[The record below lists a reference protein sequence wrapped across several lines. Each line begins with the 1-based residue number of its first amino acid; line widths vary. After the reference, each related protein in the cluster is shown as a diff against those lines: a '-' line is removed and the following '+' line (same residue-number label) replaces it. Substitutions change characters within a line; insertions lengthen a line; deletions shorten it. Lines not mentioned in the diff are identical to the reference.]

1 MPQTDL
7 RSLERLL
14 AARHGCISILTFEEE
29 HALEVIRRAS
39 LDGKPLWIWSN
50 ADGLREGLFA
60 KGKTVPDTSHPAAAL
75 YRIWSDPAMRGIFVF
90 LDLGGH
96 LKDER
101 TLRLLREVI
110 QRCARHDVDPQLA
123 STVILVDSTE
133 SLPPA
138 IVGASA
144 RLELSYPGEAEL
156 LDILRATTR
165 AAMQNTKVRV
175 DLGNNSI
182 NAMVKNL
189 RGLTRQQARAAVM
202 EAIAN
207 DRALTDDDVAAV
219 MRFKR
224 QQISKTGLL
233 EFVEA
238 PTSLDHIGG
247 LSKLKAWL
255 ELRREAL
262 GDRAKEYGIEP
273 PRGVL
278 LLGVQGAGKSLAAK
292 AVATA
297 WQRPLLRMDVG
308 AFYNRFVGE
317 TERNLRDAF
326 RQAEMMS
333 PVVLWIDEIEKAFA
347 SASST
352 SADGGLSKRMFGA
365 LLTWMQEHQ
374 SGVFLIA
381 TANDIESLPPE
392 LMRKGR
398 FDEIFFVDLPG
409 VEARRAIVEIHLK
422 KRNHDVTRFDV
433 EALVHASEGYSGA
446 EIEQAIVSA
455 TYEAFGANTF
465 LSTKLV
471 EAALR
476 ASPPLSVTMAEKV
489 AWLRTWAKDRCAAA
503 E

>member
-7 RSLERLL
+7 RSLERLI
-14 AARHGCISILTFEEE
+14 AARHGCISILTFEED
-29 HALEVIRRAS
+29 HALDVIRHAS
-39 LDGKPLWIWSN
+39 LDGRPIWIWSN
-50 ADGLREGLFA
+50 ADGLREGLLA
-60 KGKTVPDTSHPAAAL
+60 KSKTIPDTAHPAAAL
-75 YRIWSDPAMRGIFVF
+75 FRIWSDPAMRGLFVF

-101 TLRLLREVI
+101 TLRLLRELI
-110 QRCARHDVDPQLA
+110 QRCSRLDADPQQA
-123 STVILVDSTE
+123 SAVILVDSSE

-144 RLELSYPGEAEL
+144 RLELSYPGETEL
-156 LDILRATTR
+156 FDILRSTTR
-165 AAMQNTKVRV
+165 SAMQNSKVHV
-175 DLGNNSI
+175 DLGKDCI
-182 NAMVKNL
+182 DAMVKNL

-207 DRALTDDDVAAV
+207 DRSLTDADVAAV

-238 PTSLDHIGG
+238 PTSLDQIGG
-247 LSKLKAWL
+247 LGKLKAWL

-262 GDRAKEYGIEP
+262 TDRARECGIEP

-398 FDEIFFVDLPG
+398 FDDIFFVDLLG
-409 VEARRAIVEIHLK
+409 TDARRAIVEIHLR
-422 KRNHDVTRFDV
+422 KRRLDIGLFDV
-433 EALVHASEGYSGA
+433 DKLVAASAGYSGA
-446 EIEQAIVSA
+446 EIEQAIISA
-455 TYEAFGANTF
+455 MYEAFGANVILGTAHI
-465 LSTKLV
+465 
-471 EAALR
+471 ERALR
-476 ASPPLSVTMAEKV
+476 NSPPLSVTMAEKV
-489 AWLRTWAKDRCAAA
+489 TWLRQWAKDRCAPA